1 MKTVKLNENSYK
13 RLRSALINEISVG
26 TVDNAHRRSEKI
38 FWKVKSA
45 FERFYDELDETLYN
59 LEWET
64 KDNEMKSN
72 PYINKI
78 KEYADAIQ
86 GILDRKEA
94 QGERFYDEVD
104 KINDDDFYNSPD
116 ADDTYLDDME
126 LRDAQNKYP
135 KG

>member
-72 PYINKI
+72 PYIDKI

-86 GILDRKEA
+86 GILDAKEA